1 MNKNLLLENYYKSE
15 FDNVVPLIDDDDAL
29 EAIWKKYYSFQSL
42 LVKKG
47 KNKKTS
53 QKTVWVECVICNV
66 HNMSHLLSIAAI
78 DTPLRKMLKSSLN
91 EEAFCP

>member
-1 MNKNLLLENYYKSE
+1 MYVIRTKILKIQQRRDLTLVLLEEILFLSIITSE
-15 FDNVVPLIDDDDAL
+15 
-29 EAIWKKYYSFQSL
+29 
-42 LVKKG
+42 KG

-78 DTPLRKMLKSSLN
+78 DTQLRKMLKSSLN